1 MFETIRTKKTSLTS
15 PLEVNGPQ
23 TKINQFRVT
32 YTQISMLT
40 RPERRAVGIM
50 ATVILLLAVLY
61 VGTTYLFPDG
71 SAVPYQDDRQD
82 GALVYFEGV
91 VLDTKI
97 TSTDGH
103 LIVNV
108 SGVDVF
114 VPEGGTEL
122 ILLPGD
128 HVRAVGKVD
137 TYAGK
142 KEIVTNGI
150 SDIRILV

>member
-1 MFETIRTKKTSLTS
+1 
-15 PLEVNGPQ
+15 
-23 TKINQFRVT
+23 
-32 YTQISMLT
+32 MLT

-50 ATVILLLAVLY
+50 IVVILLLAVLY
-61 VGTTYLFPDG
+61 VGTMYLFPDG
-71 SAVPYQDDRQD
+71 GAVPYQDDSQD
-82 GALVYFEGV
+82 GALVYFEGI

-97 TSTDGH
+97 TSTGGH
-103 LIVNV
+103 LILNV

-114 VPEGGTEL
+114 VPNGGTDL

-128 HVRAVGKVD
+128 YVRVVGKVD

-150 SDIRILV
+150 SDISILV

>member
-1 MFETIRTKKTSLTS
+1 LASLES
-15 PLEVNGPQ
+15 PLEVSRPQ
-23 TKINQFRVT
+23 NKINHFRVT
-32 YTQISMLT
+32 YTQNSMLT
-40 RPERRAVGIM
+40 HPERRALGIM
-50 ATVILLLAVLY
+50 AAVILLLAVLY
-61 VGTTYLFPDG
+61 VGTIYLFPDG
-71 SAVPYQDDRQD
+71 GAVPYQDDRLD
-82 GALVYFEGV
+82 GALVYLEGI

-97 TSTDGH
+97 TSTGGH

-114 VPEGGTEL
+114 VPEGGAEL

-128 HVRAVGKVD
+128 YVRVVGKVD

>member
-1 MFETIRTKKTSLTS
+1 MES
-15 PLEVNGPQ
+15 PSAINGPQ
-23 TKINQFRVT
+23 NKINQFRVT

-40 RPERRAVGIM
+40 RPEHRAVVIM
-50 ATVILLLAVLY
+50 AAVILLLAVLY
-61 VGTTYLFPDG
+61 VGTIYLFPDG
-71 SAVPYQDDRQD
+71 GAVPYQDDRQD
-82 GALVYFEGV
+82 GALVYLEGF

-97 TSTDGH
+97 TSTGGH
-103 LIVNV
+103 LIVNI

-114 VPEGGTEL
+114 VPNGGTEL
-122 ILLPGD
+122 ILLPGE

>member
-1 MFETIRTKKTSLTS
+1 MTS
-15 PLEVNGPQ
+15 PFGENGPQ

-40 RPERRAVGIM
+40 CPERRAVGIM
-50 ATVILLLAVLY
+50 IVVILLLAVLY
-61 VGTTYLFPDG
+61 IGTIYLFPDG
-71 SAVPYQDDRQD
+71 GAVPYQDDRQD
-82 GALVYFEGV
+82 GALVYLEGF

-97 TSTDGH
+97 TSTGGH

-114 VPEGGTEL
+114 VPNGGSEL

-128 HVRAVGKVD
+128 YIRVVGKVD